1 LHGDDVTLVAEHGKA
16 HAPSSLLAQVHAYL
30 VHEREQNETATLVES
45 EMATTPHVPLAGACA
60 ENSGY
65 RLLLLNTGSGD
76 QSRVVAVAALMDEG
90 QQLSAAGEP
99 RMLEAIAARLALS
112 S

>member
-1 LHGDDVTLVAEHGKA
+1 
-16 HAPSSLLAQVHAYL
+16 
-30 VHEREQNETATLVES
+30 
-45 EMATTPHVPLAGACA
+45 
-60 ENSGY
+60 
-65 RLLLLNTGSGD
+65 
-76 QSRVVAVAALMDEG
+76 VVAVAALMDEG